1 MAIEENKVIIQRM
14 FEDFFQR
21 GNLASADNFIAT
33 NITYHPFPATFPAG
47 PDGFRFVFKMLSSS
61 FPDQHIA
68 IDDIIAEGDKVVVR
82 STFSSTQTGPLM
94 GFPPTGKHCT
104 QAQISIFRLANGKV
118 IEYWFNADDLGMIRQ
133 LGLLPG
139 LTS

>member
-1 MAIEENKVIIQRM
+1 MATEENKTIINRM
-14 FEDFFQR
+14 FDEIFHQ
-21 GNLASADNFIAT
+21 GNLAAADNFIASDV
-33 NITYHPFPATFPAG
+33 IYHPFPPTFPAG
-47 PDGFRFVFKMLSSS
+47 PDGFRFVFQMLVGT

-82 STFSSTQTGPLM
+82 STFSGTRSGPLL

-104 QAQISIFRLANGKV
+104 QSQISIFRLINGKV
-118 IEYWFNADDLGMIRQ
+118 SEYWFNADDLGMIRQ

-139 LTS
+139 PTG

>member
-1 MAIEENKVIIQRM
+1 MSIEENKKIIQDM
-14 FEDFFQR
+14 FDVFFNQ
-21 GNLASADNFIAT
+21 GNLASADNFIAPD
-33 NITYHPFPATFPAG
+33 IIYHPFPHTFPAG
-47 PDGFRFVFKMLSSS
+47 PDGFRLVFKMLSTS

-82 STFSSTQTGPLM
+82 STFSGTQTGPLM

-104 QAQISIFRLANGKV
+104 QSQISIFYLVNGKV
-118 IEYWFNADDLGMIRQ
+118 SEYWFNADDLGMIRQ

-139 LTS
+139 PTG

>member
-1 MAIEENKVIIQRM
+1 MTTEENKTIIQHM
-14 FEDFFQR
+14 FDVFFYQ
-21 GNLASADNFIAT
+21 GNLASADDFIAPDV
-33 NITYHPFPATFPAG
+33 IYHPFPPTFPAG

-68 IDDIIAEGDKVVVR
+68 IDDIIAEDDKVVVR
-82 STFSSTQTGPLM
+82 STFSGTQTGPLM

-104 QAQISIFRLANGKV
+104 QSQIGIFRLANGKV
-118 IEYWFNADDLGMIRQ
+118 SEYWFNADDLGMIRQ

-139 LTS
+139 PTS

>member
-1 MAIEENKVIIQRM
+1 MAVAENKMIIQRM
-14 FEDFFQR
+14 FDEFFHQ
-21 GNLASADNFIAT
+21 GNMAVADDFIAPD
-33 NITYHPFPATFPAG
+33 IIYHSFPPNFPPGPAG
-47 PDGFRFVFKMLSSS
+47 FHFVFNMLRST

-82 STFSSTQTGPLM
+82 STFRGTQTGPLM

-104 QAQISIFRLANGKV
+104 QSQISIFRLAKSKV
-118 IEYWFNADDLGMIRQ
+118 IEYWFNADDLGMLRQ

-139 LTS
+139 PKG